1 MELIYIIAYFVIG
14 FIISS
19 IITRCYNDFGV
30 VEFIIVL
37 FGWPLAIPAAI
48 CGIGLFY
55 LIEQLEKFMDFIRGR
70 N

>member
-19 IITRCYNDFGV
+19 IITRYYDDFGV

-48 CGIGLFY
+48 LVFVVFCLVD
-55 LIEQLEKFMDFIRGR
+55 QLEKFMDFIRGR